1 MTFEIGNAAAKAAAE
16 DMGYDP
22 VARDYPVATNAH
34 VDVIGDPATS
44 VDGTATTAAGE
55 GFVVSYELGSNT
67 ATSWYNH
74 AGLLIRTDA
83 ATEAYQRQSI
93 VVQMRSDGTLMIG
106 FGYVGTG
113 NASPQMDYSYVSSVI
128 VRTEDGG
135 KTPMRVTVVYYNEA
149 YYVQVEQQN
158 AEGVYAVVH
167 AEKWDETRG
176 NYSRGK
182 GLYSS
187 ELTRKLGVNGF
198 YAETVYNFTYEIG
211 NAAAQTASEAIA
223 AQIA

>member
-1 MTFEIGNAAAKAAAE
+1 
-16 DMGYDP
+16 MGYDP